1 MLGVWS
7 ETLWK
12 QFQETPGLEYLGE
25 SCKALSEAIRHTPHG
40 NLFLVD
46 RLGKLA
52 IRLHLYYLRTWEL
65 DKLGQAIGVSQKA
78 LKTASHD
85 YDEAAMANLL
95 EEHAYELQSRSE
107 ERGTIQD
114 LAEAIEL
121 TEKAIAKAP
130 SDRSKVGYLNN
141 LGNRLEKR
149 FDLINRVEDLREAIL
164 NIRYILTL
172 SI

>member
-1 MLGVWS
+1 
-7 ETLWK
+7 
-12 QFQETPGLEYLGE
+12 
-25 SCKALSEAIRHTPHG
+25 
-40 NLFLVD
+40 
-46 RLGKLA
+46 
-52 IRLHLYYLRTWEL
+52 
-65 DKLGQAIGVSQKA
+65 
-78 LKTASHD
+78 
-85 YDEAAMANLL
+85 MANLL